1 MKKSLL
7 KSTHVSSST
16 IVIVVVVVVVVVVVA
31 VVVTVILVVIVVVVV
46 LIHTGVY
53 ANSRFSPPPSPSTLS
68 PSHPLRD
75 TPKGRLESVLATS
88 LHARPNVVTMSDQ
101 NPARSTRHHS
111 SNVFYIA
118 ASNRACIGWMS
129 QQFVVVVVVN
139 DDDDDDDD
147 DEKKMQTEARLNSA
161 SFARLRRI
169 NVGGANQPLEF
180 LLLKEEEKE
189 EEEEEEGD
197 RREETIEK
205 MMSVVPTLAS
215 CEQQP
220 DYMDSPE
227 SLFGIIKAREKLGK
241 IQQTIYLH
249 DYVF

>member
-1 MKKSLL
+1 KSLL
-7 KSTHVSSST
+7 KSTHVFSS
-16 IVIVVVVVVVVVVVA
+16 IIAIVVVVVLVVA
-31 VVVTVILVVIVVVVV
+31 VAVAVVVVVV

-53 ANSRFSPPPSPSTLS
+53 ANSRFSKRPLLTGHRRGHRRRRRRRRRRRHPPPLTPPPPSPSPSPSPSTLS

-101 NPARSTRHHS
+101 TTKTTTT
-111 SNVFYIA
+111 
-118 ASNRACIGWMS
+118 
-129 QQFVVVVVVN
+129 
-139 DDDDDDDD
+139 
-147 DEKKMQTEARLNSA
+147 KKMQTEARLNSA

-169 NVGGANQPLEF
+169 NVGGANQPIEF
-180 LLLKEEEKE
+180 LFLYKEKKEEEEKE
-189 EEEEEEGD
+189 EEEEEGD
-197 RREETIEK
+197 RRKETIEK

-220 DYMDSPE
+220 DYMDGPE

-249 DYVF
+249 DY